1 MNRWPSVLWIVRH
14 GESAAMLAS
23 HAATTAGHHRVALNA
38 RDMDTGLSV
47 AGAAQAHALGG
58 WFAAQDTAARPDIIL
73 TSPYQR
79 ATDTVAAFRSAGGT
93 APDIRILTDERLRER
108 ELGILDGL
116 TWEGVK
122 ALHPDQATQRDLL
135 GKFYH
140 RPPGG
145 ENWCD
150 VILRLRGAMD
160 TVSLHHAEKRVL
172 IVAHQ
177 VVVLCLRYLLENMT
191 EADIL
196 GIDAEGDV
204 LNCSVTEYAYRA
216 EDGTTGRL
224 DLERYNF
231 VAPMEQGGAPVTA
244 EPSLTE
250 DVR

>member
-1 MNRWPSVLWIVRH
+1 MSRWPEVLWIIRH

-58 WFAAQDTAARPDIIL
+58 WFAAQDEGARPDIIL

-79 ATDTVAAFRSAGGT
+79 ATDTVAAFRSAGGC
-93 APDIRILTDERLRER
+93 AVNVRILTDERLRER

-122 ALHPDQATQRDLL
+122 ALHPDQAGQRDLL

-150 VILRLRGAMD
+150 VILRLRGVID
-160 TVSLHHAEKRVL
+160 RLSLHHTGARVM
-172 IVAHQ
+172 IVAHEC
-177 VVVLCLRYLLENMT
+177 VIFCLRYILEELD
-191 EADIL
+191 EAGVL
-196 GIDAEGDV
+196 AIDAAGDIA
-204 LNCSVTEYAYRA
+204 NCALTEYRA
-216 EDGTTGRL
+216 NESGLVLERFNDTAPLDGT
-224 DLERYNF
+224 
-231 VAPMEQGGAPVTA
+231 GATVTRA
-244 EPSLTE
+244 KEPIAAA
-250 DVR
+250 RG